1 MPASSWPH
9 ACFTRGMPVAPF
21 PHTYIVHLQ
30 RESLVSPPKVQ
41 VPIGP
46 PPQFGGPDTVWS
58 PEDLLLGAT
67 LSCLQTTFAAHA
79 RAAGIVINAF
89 DGTARAQLVKGPAG
103 PVFTSIE
110 LAVTLQ
116 VAPADAMRAEQ
127 LLRTAERS
135 CIISRAL
142 AVPVHLSVLVDE
154 LAPAA

>member
-1 MPASSWPH
+1 MPGAILASE
-9 ACFTRGMPVAPF
+9 TGMPVAPF

-30 RESLVSPPKVQ
+30 DGALVTSPRDEIA
-41 VPIGP
+41 IGP
-46 PPQFGGPDTVWS
+46 PPQFGGSERVWS

-67 LSCLQTTFAAHA
+67 LSCLQTTFAAYA
-79 RAAGIVINAF
+79 KAAGLSICGF

-110 LAVTLQ
+110 LAVTLN
-116 VAPADAMRAEQ
+116 VPAEDATRAEQ
-127 LLRTAERS
+127 VLRTAERN

-142 AVPVHLSVLVDE
+142 AVPGHLSVLVDE